1 MLICMSIICSMKNRL
16 PVLLMILNCSILFS
30 CGKIQEPEFRSVK
43 NFNVENPGIDSSG
56 VSLDVELFNPNSFGV
71 NLKETVGDFYV
82 DNIYLGRLEQDTTIA
97 ISANSAFIVRLK
109 GNVLMR
115 ELLKNPLAILLQ
127 KEVLFRAEGS
137 TKLGKAGFFKTY
149 PFNIQQKQSMDFL
162 K

>member
-1 MLICMSIICSMKNRL
+1 MVICITIIKCMKNRL
-16 PVLLMILNCSILFS
+16 PVLLVILSSYILLS

-71 NLKETVGDFYV
+71 NLKETVGNFYV
-82 DNIYLGRLEQDTTIA
+82 DNIYLGRLEQDTTIS

-109 GNVLMR
+109 GNVLMK
-115 ELLKNPLAILLQ
+115 ELLKNPVAILLQ
-127 KEVLFRAEGS
+127 KEVLLRAEGS

>member
-1 MLICMSIICSMKNRL
+1 MVICMLIIYRMKKSL
-16 PVLLMILNCSILFS
+16 PVLLLILSCSILFS

-43 NFNVENPGIDSSG
+43 NFNIENPGIDSSG

-82 DNIYLGRLEQDTTIA
+82 DNIYLGRLEQDTGIS
-97 ISANSAFIVRLK
+97 ISANSSFIVRLK

-115 ELLKNPLAILLQ
+115 ELLKNPVAILLQ
-127 KEVLFRAEGS
+127 KEVLLRAEGS

-162 K
+162 R